1 MPMKEKTVDQLLRET
16 WLSVAKYYND
26 EAAKFGGTM
35 TIGFTLLN
43 IDPKEGTPSTVL
55 PAKMGLEVTGLTRT
69 LNKMLERG
77 LIYKEANPKDRRS
90 VIIRLTPLGVE
101 MRNKAKETVLALNE
115 KIAYYA
121 GEERLKCLR
130 EMMEIILDLT
140 QRKNQKSP

>member
-1 MPMKEKTVDQLLRET
+1 MKEKTIDQMLRET

-26 EAAKFGGTM
+26 EAAKFDGTM

-69 LNKMLERG
+69 LNKMLDRG
-77 LIYKEANPKDRRS
+77 LIYKEPHPKDKRS
-90 VIIRLTPLGVE
+90 VIVKLTPLGLE
-101 MRNKAKETVLALNE
+101 MRNKAKEVVLALNE

-121 GEERLKCLR
+121 GEDRIKCMR

-140 QRKNQKSP
+140 QRKNQKST